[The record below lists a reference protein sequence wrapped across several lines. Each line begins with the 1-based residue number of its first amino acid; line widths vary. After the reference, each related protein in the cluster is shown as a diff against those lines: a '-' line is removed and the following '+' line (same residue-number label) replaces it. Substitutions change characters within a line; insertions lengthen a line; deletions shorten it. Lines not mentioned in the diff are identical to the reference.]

1 MTHTRLELSHDW
13 LLKQRDPRR
22 PLDDLSGPAE
32 GWLPARVPGDVYQ
45 TLLEAGKIPDPFYGL
60 NELEVQWV
68 GEADWWYRLDFEVP
82 AELFE
87 APHLD
92 LCFDGLDTFATVWLN
107 GEEILRS
114 DNMFVPHRVAVRER
128 LRPGKNSLHL
138 LFESALRRGRE
149 MEARYGQRR
158 CWNGDPSR
166 LYVRKAQY
174 HYGWDWGPTLLTA
187 GPWKG
192 ICLEAYSARIADL
205 HAPVELSDDLGY
217 ARISV
222 EAALEG
228 GFEGSELEIRLLAP
242 NGTVAGQTRVA
253 AEKVSRGGL
262 EVTHPQL
269 WWPNGYGAQPLYT
282 LEVRLYREGQQIA
295 RQATGIGLRRLRVVQ
310 EPVEGEPG
318 SSFYFEVNNL
328 PIFAGGANWI
338 PDDNLLGR
346 LTPERYRERVRQ
358 AALAN
363 LVMLRVWGGGIYEDD
378 AFYRVCDE
386 LGVLVWQ
393 DFMFACGL
401 YPAHRE
407 FLEGVRLEAQAQIK
421 RLRHH
426 PSLALW
432 CGNNEDYQIAEAM
445 GLYGPGKDTA
455 GFEALAIYEKLLPE
469 VCGQLDPTR
478 FYWPGSPYGGES
490 VFESTVGDRHT
501 WEVWHGAMY
510 PYSQYRRFEGRF
522 VSEFGMQAFPSRAV
536 LEAAIPPPERFPQSR
551 TVEHHNKAWSGFPDG
566 HRRLAVYLADTLRTP
581 VDLEGYIYA
590 TQFVQAEALGYAYR
604 DFRRRW
610 GRPGGRAVGGALV
623 WQLNDCWPVT
633 SWAVID
639 SAGIPKPA
647 YSVIRRAMAPLV
659 LGLSPEGEV
668 WAVNGT
674 PQART
679 LDLELSAFSLD
690 GERLAT
696 ERKRVVLEPNAT
708 TELGRWELPGQ
719 VVGAARLLEG
729 EGVVARATRWPEPF
743 KYHRFPDPG
752 LSLEQLGDDEF
763 RLSVQRPAKGVV
775 LEAEGVRW
783 SDNFLDLL
791 PGDPQT
797 VRAEGLKGAGGVVRW
812 LDGSPFRFE
821 VGAARGS

>member
-1 MTHTRLELSHDW
+1 MNHTRLELAHRW
-13 LLKQRDPRR
+13 MLKQRDPHRSL
-22 PLDDLSGPAE
+22 PEDFSGPPE
-32 GWLPARVPGDVYQ
+32 DWIPARVPGDVYQ
-45 TLLEAGKIPDPFYGL
+45 ALLEAGKIPDPFYGL

-68 GEADWWYRLDFEVP
+68 GEADWLYRLEFEVP
-82 AELFE
+82 AELLV
-87 APHLD
+87 APYLD
-92 LCFDGLDTFATVWLN
+92 LGFDGLDTFATVWLN
-107 GEEILRS
+107 GEQILTS
-114 DNMFVPHRVAVRER
+114 DNMFVPRRVAVKDR
-128 LRPGKNSLHL
+128 LRPGKNTLHL

-149 MEARYGQRR
+149 IEARYGQRR

-174 HYGWDWGPTLLTA
+174 HYGWDWGPTLLAA

-192 ICLEAYSARIADL
+192 IYLEAYAARIADI
-205 HAPVELSDDLGY
+205 HAPVELSHDLGY
-217 ARISV
+217 ARIPV
-222 EAALEG
+222 EAELEG
-228 GFEGSELEIRLLAP
+228 RFDGSEVEIRLLDPAG
-242 NGTVAGQTRVA
+242 NVAAHTRVA

-269 WWPNGYGAQPLYT
+269 WWPGDYGAQPLYT
-282 LEVRLYREGQQIA
+282 LEVGLYREGQKIA
-295 RQATGIGLRRLRVVQ
+295 RRATRIGLRRLRVVQ
-310 EPVEGEPG
+310 ESVEGEPG
-318 SSFYFEVNNL
+318 TSFYFEVNNL

-346 LTPERYRERVRQ
+346 LTPQRYQERVRQ
-358 AALAN
+358 AAQAN

-378 AFYRVCDE
+378 AFYEACDE
-386 LGVLVWQ
+386 FGILVWQ

-401 YPAHRE
+401 YPAHPE
-407 FLEGVRLEAQAQIK
+407 FLESVRLEALAQVK
-421 RLRHH
+421 RLRNH

-445 GLYGPGKDTA
+445 GLYGPGKDRR
-455 GFEALAIYEKLLPE
+455 GFDALAIYEQLLPE

-478 FYWPGSPYGGES
+478 LYWRGSPYGGES
-490 VFESTVGDRHT
+490 VFDPTVGDRHT

-510 PYSQYRRFEGRF
+510 PYQDYKRVEGRF
-522 VSEFGMQAFPSRAV
+522 VSEFGMQAFPS
-536 LEAAIPPPERFPQSR
+536 LETLERYLPAEERFPQSR
-551 TVEHHNKAWSGFPDG
+551 TLEHHNKAWSGFPDG
-566 HRRLAVYLADTLRTP
+566 HRRLAVYLSDTLRTP
-581 VDLEGYIYA
+581 ADLEGYLYA

-610 GRPGGRAVGGALV
+610 GRPGKRAVGGALV

-633 SWAVID
+633 SWAILD
-639 SAGIPKPA
+639 SLGIPKPA
-647 YSVIRRAMAPLV
+647 YSVIRRAMAPLA
-659 LGLSPEGEV
+659 LGISPEGEV

-690 GERLAT
+690 GEPLAT
-696 ERKRVVLEPNAT
+696 ERRRVVLEPNAT

-719 VVGAARLLEG
+719 GVGAARLLDADQ
-729 EGVVARATRWPEPF
+729 VVTRATRWPEPF
-743 KYHRFPDPG
+743 KYHHLPDPG
-752 LSLEQLGDDEF
+752 LGLEPLGNGEF

-775 LEAEGVRW
+775 LEAEGARW

-797 VRAEGLKGAGGVVRW
+797 VCAEGLKGASLRIRW
-812 LDGSPFRFE
+812 LDGSPLRLE
-821 VGAARGS
+821 VRA